1 LYVDGGALINFYFHP
16 TPNPAKV
23 ALLLEETGLAYRT
36 LPIDTS
42 KGEQHRAEFLA
53 VNPNGKVPA
62 IIDTD
67 GPGGKEARVFDST
80 AILLYLAEKTGKFLG
95 SPDDR
100 PELLS
105 WLLFLASG
113 LGPFSGQSVHFQYA
127 APEGLDY
134 AVNRYRREAERHY
147 QVLNDHLAGKAFIV
161 GDTYTIADI
170 SAWGWLDRAS
180 RVLKGAEDPLGAYP
194 NLKRLFETVDA
205 RPAVPRARAVGKDH
219 DFKKVND
226 EETRRALF
234 PSNYPPAF

>member
-1 LYVDGGALINFYFHP
+1 MINFYFHP

-36 LPIDTS
+36 IPIDTG
-42 KGEQHRAEFLA
+42 KGEQQRAEFLA

-62 IIDTD
+62 IVDTD
-67 GPGGKEARVFDST
+67 GPGGKETRVFDST

-95 SPDDR
+95 SPEDR

-134 AVNRYRREAERHY
+134 AANRYRREAERHY
-147 QVLNDHLAGKAFIV
+147 QVLNHHLAGKAFIM
-161 GDTYTIADI
+161 GDTYSIADM

-180 RVLKGAEDPLGAYP
+180 RVLKGTEDPLGAYP

-205 RPAVPRARAVGKDH
+205 RPAVARARAVGKDH

-234 PSNYPPAF
+234 PSNYPPAA